1 MKFGFGVFISWSQ
14 LKWDFWKNILGMS
27 RLQICP
33 RKNMFGEISAATED
47 KYMDLTS
54 GEAQGLALLDF
65 SGQIYTPV
73 NGLSRSP
80 IFRLWGDLH

>member
-1 MKFGFGVFISWSQ
+1 
-14 LKWDFWKNILGMS
+14 
-27 RLQICP
+27 
-33 RKNMFGEISAATED
+33 MFGEISAATED

-65 SGQIYTPV
+65 SGQIYNPV

-80 IFRLWGDLH
+80 IFRL